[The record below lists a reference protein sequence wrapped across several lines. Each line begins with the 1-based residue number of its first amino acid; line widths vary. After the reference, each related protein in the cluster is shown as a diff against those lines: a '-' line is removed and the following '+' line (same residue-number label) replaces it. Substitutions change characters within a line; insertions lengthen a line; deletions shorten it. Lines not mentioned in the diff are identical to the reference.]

1 MEAHVERGA
10 WHSINTYMQGLGHAQ
25 LLGQQVSTRYTMQ
38 VSSFFEEP
46 ILAQPNVDI
55 IRSQS
60 LTWMGLLEIKIQSR
74 PSLASVIHLCKR
86 IRNKSRISMV

>member
-1 MEAHVERGA
+1 MEAHVERGT
-10 WHSINTYMQGLGHAQ
+10 WPPINTYMQGSGHAQ

-46 ILAQPNVDI
+46 ILAQPNVDK

-60 LTWMGLLEIKIQSR
+60 LTWIGPLEIKIQSR
-74 PSLASVIHLCKR
+74 PSLASVTHLSKR
-86 IRNKSRISMV
+86 IRKKSRMLC